1 MKNYFMDNKMN
12 DVICIFNETK
22 KQNKER
28 LRRKKE
34 LLKKQKG
41 RTRRKEQGK
50 NSKQYRPHVC

>member
-1 MKNYFMDNKMN
+1 MN
-12 DVICIFNETK
+12 DVICIFNERK